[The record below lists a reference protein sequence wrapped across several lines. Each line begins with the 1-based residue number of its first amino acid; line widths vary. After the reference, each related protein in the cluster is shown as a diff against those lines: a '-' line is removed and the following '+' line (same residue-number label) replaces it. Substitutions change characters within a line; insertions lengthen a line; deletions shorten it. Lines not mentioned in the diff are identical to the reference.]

1 MAEIGTLTVKVDYD
15 MQCVKDAL
23 RKEREWYLEAFR
35 KIEYALE
42 DIIDFDNPEQKGAM
56 AACRDRIRALKDE
69 LEPKPMTNPGDKDYE
84 V

>member
-1 MAEIGTLTVKVDYD
+1 MAEIETLTFRIDYE

-42 DIIDFDNPEQKGAM
+42 DIVDYDNPEQAGAM
-56 AACRDRIRALKDE
+56 AACRDRLRALEEE
-69 LEPKPMTNPGDKDYE
+69 LQ
-84 V
+84 

>member
-1 MAEIGTLTVKVDYD
+1 MAEIGTMTVKVDYD

-42 DIIDFDNPEQKGAM
+42 DIVDYGNPDQAGAM
-56 AACRDRIRALKDE
+56 AACRDRLCALEDE
-69 LEPKPMTNPGDKDYE
+69 LEGG